1 MTKNKEAVVS
11 GVGGDRCRRGFTLLE
26 VMCATIILSLG
37 LVALLTAFMQC
48 QRIMRT
54 TQGFETAQYV
64 LMLGETL
71 YPLPSPDLVTD
82 DPLDSE
88 LLNIEETP
96 AMKLAQDLEIDQDLS
111 RDRREELEYYTFER
125 TVDEVDDEEL
135 ERSGWLYTVRTVIRW
150 GHVRRSKDRSEMTVI
165 TLWRKKR

>member
-1 MTKNKEAVVS
+1 MSGAGVVDS
-11 GVGGDRCRRGFTLLE
+11 ARRGFTLLE

-96 AMKLAQDLEIDQDLS
+96 ALKLAQDLEIDRDLS
-111 RDRREELEYYTFER
+111 RERREELEYYTFER
-125 TVDEVDDEEL
+125 TVDDVDDEEL
-135 ERSGWLYTVRTVIRW
+135 ERSGYLYTVRTVIRW
-150 GHVRRSKDRSEMTVI
+150 GHAWRSKDRSETTVI

>member
-1 MTKNKEAVVS
+1 MS
-11 GVGGDRCRRGFTLLE
+11 GVGVVDSARRGFTLLE

-71 YPLPSPDLVTD
+71 YPLPPPDLVTD

-88 LLNIEETP
+88 LLNIDETP
-96 AMKLAQDLEIDQDLS
+96 ALKLAQDLEIDRDLS
-111 RDRREELEYYTFER
+111 RERREELEYYTFER
-125 TVDEVDDEEL
+125 TVDDVDDEEL
-135 ERSGWLYTVRTVIRW
+135 ERSGWLYTVRTTVRW
-150 GHVRRSKDRSEMTVI
+150 GHVRREKDRSESTVI
-165 TLWRKKR
+165 TLWRKTR

>member
-1 MTKNKEAVVS
+1 MSSVTAADS
-11 GVGGDRCRRGFTLLE
+11 RSRGFTLLE

-82 DPLDSE
+82 DPLDNE
-88 LLNIEETP
+88 MLNIDETS
-96 AMKLAQDLEIDQDLS
+96 AMKLAEDLEIDRELS
-111 RDRREELEYYTFER
+111 RDRREELEHYTFER
-125 TVDEVDDEEL
+125 MVDEVDDEEL
-135 ERSGWLYTVRTVIRW
+135 ERSGWLYTVRTTIRW
-150 GHVRRSKDRSEMTVI
+150 GQGRSKDRSETTVI

>member
-1 MTKNKEAVVS
+1 M
-11 GVGGDRCRRGFTLLE
+11 GGGDADSCRNGFTLLE

-71 YPLPSPDLVTD
+71 YPLPPPDLVSD
-82 DPLDSE
+82 DPIDNE

-96 AMKLAQDLEIDQDLS
+96 ALKLVDDLELDDLS
-111 RDRREELEYYTFER
+111 RERREELEYYTFER
-125 TVDEVDDEEL
+125 TVDDVDDEEL
-135 ERSGWLYTVRTVIRW
+135 ERSGWLYTVRTTVRW
-150 GHVRRSKDRSEMTVI
+150 GHVRREKDRSESTVI
-165 TLWRKKR
+165 TLWRKTR

>member
-1 MTKNKEAVVS
+1 MS
-11 GVGGDRCRRGFTLLE
+11 GVGVVERARRGFTLLE

-48 QRIMRT
+48 QRIMRA

-71 YPLPSPDLVTD
+71 YPLPSPDLVSD

-96 AMKLAQDLEIDQDLS
+96 ALKLAQDLEIDRDLS
-111 RDRREELEYYTFER
+111 RERREELEYYTFER

-135 ERSGWLYTVRTVIRW
+135 ERSGFLYTVRTV
-150 GHVRRSKDRSEMTVI
+150 
-165 TLWRKKR
+165 

>member
-1 MTKNKEAVVS
+1 MSRRRT
-11 GVGGDRCRRGFTLLE
+11 GGDVRNAAGADSRRKGFTLLE

-71 YPLPSPDLVTD
+71 YPLPDRFEAPQAAG
-82 DPLDSE
+82 E
-88 LLNIEETP
+88 LLIGIG
-96 AMKLAQDLEIDQDLS
+96 LHRSSSS
-111 RDRREELEYYTFER
+111 RFFAPSYSRPCKA
-125 TVDEVDDEEL
+125 
-135 ERSGWLYTVRTVIRW
+135 VRI
-150 GHVRRSKDRSEMTVI
+150 VR
-165 TLWRKKR
+165 

>member
-1 MTKNKEAVVS
+1 MF
-11 GVGGDRCRRGFTLLE
+11 GVGVTDRQRKGFTLLE

-71 YPLPSPDLVTD
+71 YPLPSPDLVTN
-82 DPLDSE
+82 DPLDNE

-96 AMKLAQDLEIDQDLS
+96 ALKLAADLEIDRDLS

-135 ERSGWLYTVRTVIRW
+135 ERSGYLYTVRTTIRW
-150 GHVRRSKDRSEMTVI
+150 GQVRRSKDRSETTVI
-165 TLWRKKR
+165 TLWRKKP

>member
-1 MTKNKEAVVS
+1 MSGGVVA
-11 GVGGDRCRRGFTLLE
+11 DRARRGFTLLE

-82 DPLDSE
+82 DPLDNE
-88 LLNIEETP
+88 LLNIDETP
-96 AMKLAQDLEIDQDLS
+96 AMKLAEDLEIDRELS
-111 RDRREELEYYTFER
+111 RERREELEYYTFER

-135 ERSGWLYTVRTVIRW
+135 ERSGYLYTVRTVIRW
-150 GHVRRSKDRSEMTVI
+150 GHVRRSRDRSETTVI